1 MSAGA
6 GMLRISKLLGSLI
19 ANGNCRAL
27 PLPGGFWHHRIQWL
41 VGFRLRHVKSV
52 ALSVTFH
59 CCVVY
64 LFCYLFSIIVK

>member
-6 GMLRISKLLGSLI
+6 GVLRISKLLGSLI
-19 ANGNCRAL
+19 ANGNGSAF
-27 PLPGGFWHHRIQWL
+27 PHPGGVWHHRIHWL
-41 VGFRLRHVKSV
+41 VGFRLWHVTSV
-52 ALSVTFH
+52 VLSVTFH